1 MLDLLGQL
9 KRSHYCGI
17 INSEFVNQT
26 VTLMGWVHKRRD
38 LGGLTFI
45 DLRDVT
51 GIVQIVVRPEQIEA
65 SEKAHEIRNEYVIA
79 VQGVVRKRAENQI
92 NKNMS
97 TGEIEVEACNILILN
112 DAEPSPVQLNEQ
124 NMSDEDL
131 RLEYRYLDL
140 RRPEL
145 QKIIIL
151 RHNMISLMREF
162 MTHMGFYEI
171 ETPILMKSTPE
182 GARDYL
188 VPSRIQQGKFYA
200 LPQSP
205 QIYKQLLMIGGMDRY
220 FQIARCFRDEDL
232 RADRQPEFSQLD
244 IEMSFVAQDDI
255 FTLMEALFKLIFSE
269 LLGVELDMPFLRIP
283 YQVAMDKYG
292 TDKPDLR
299 FKLEIE
305 DISDIVQNST
315 FQVFQATLENNGVV
329 RCLKA
334 PGCADFTRKQLDA
347 LTDLAK
353 HLGGKGLA
361 FTKVT
366 ETGFDGGIAK
376 FLTES
381 EVMEITRK
389 MSAAPGDL
397 LFFGADSWKM
407 VCKVLAGVRNEL
419 GKILKLYDD
428 NVYAFAWIVDFPIFE
443 YNDEVQKWEPAHHMF
458 TLPREEDL
466 QYFDQHE
473 NYGKIH
479 GQLYD
484 MVCNGME
491 LASGSIRCH
500 RLDIQKKI
508 FEVLGFEPKDL
519 EEKFGYFLNALQF
532 GTPPHGG
539 IAFGI
544 ERLVMILS
552 HANSIR
558 DVIAFPKTLKAVDLM
573 SHAPGQ
579 VSVEQLKELGI
590 SLIKP
595 ETQE

>member
-1 MLDLLGQL
+1 MLDLLGNL
-9 KRSHYCGI
+9 KRTHYCGI
-17 INSEFVNQT
+17 LTADSVNQNVT
-26 VTLMGWVHKRRD
+26 VMGWVNKRRD

-51 GIVQIVVRPEQIEA
+51 GIVQIVVRPEQEAA
-65 SEKAHEIRNEYVIA
+65 SEKAHDVRNEYVIA
-79 VQGVVRKRAENQI
+79 VHGIVRRRDENQI
-92 NKNMS
+92 NRNMP
-97 TGEIEVEACNILILN
+97 TGEIEVEATQILILN
-112 DAEPSPVQLNEQ
+112 DAEPSPVQLNEL

-145 QKIIIL
+145 QKNIIL
-151 RHNMISLMREF
+151 RHNMIALMRDF
-162 MTHMGFYEI
+162 MSHMGFYEI

-188 VPSRIQQGKFYA
+188 VPSRIQLGKFYA

-244 IEMSFVAQDDI
+244 VEMSFVTQDDI
-255 FTLMEALFKLIFSE
+255 FTLMEALFKKMFSE
-269 LLGVELDMPFLRIP
+269 LICTDIEIPFQRIP
-283 YQVAMDKYG
+283 YQVSMDKYG

-299 FKLEIE
+299 FGLEIE
-305 DISDIVQNST
+305 DISEIVKNSS
-315 FQVFQATLENNGVV
+315 FQVFQSALNEKGVV

-334 PGCADFTRKQLDA
+334 PGCGNFSRKQID
-347 LTDLAK
+347 DMVNLAR

-361 FTKVT
+361 YVKVT
-366 ETGFDGGIAK
+366 DSGFDGGIAK
-376 FLTES
+376 FLNE
-381 EVMEITRK
+381 EEISQIGKK
-389 MSAAPGDL
+389 MSAVPGDL

-407 VCKVLAGVRNEL
+407 VCKILAGVRNEL
-419 GKILKLYDD
+419 GRMLKLYDE
-428 NVYAFAWIVDFPIFE
+428 NSYAFAWIVDFPIFE
-443 YNDEVQKWEPAHHMF
+443 YNDELQKWEPAHHMF
-458 TLPREEDL
+458 TLPHEDDL
-466 QYFDQHE
+466 KYFNEPE
-473 NYGKIH
+473 NYGKIR

-500 RLDIQKKI
+500 RLDIQRRI
-508 FEVLGFEPKDL
+508 FQVLGFEEKDL
-519 EEKFGYFLNALQF
+519 QDKFGYFLNALQY
-532 GTPPHGG
+532 GTPPHAG
-539 IAFGI
+539 IAYGI

-573 SHAPGQ
+573 SQAPST
-579 VSVEQLKELGI
+579 VSDEQLKELGI
-590 SLIKP
+590 ILKT
-595 ETQE
+595 E

>member
-1 MLDLLGQL
+1 MLDLLGNL
-9 KRSHYCGI
+9 KRTCYCGI
-17 INSEFVNQT
+17 VNSDLVDLP

-45 DLRDVT
+45 DLRDVS
-51 GIVQIVVRPEQIEA
+51 GIVQVVVRPEQLEA
-65 SEKAHEIRNEYVIA
+65 SEKAHDVRNEYVIA
-79 VQGVVRKRAENQI
+79 VQGVVRRRDEKQI
-92 NKNMS
+92 NKNMP
-97 TGEIEVEACNILILN
+97 TGEIEVEASTILVLN
-112 DAEPSPVQLNEQ
+112 DAEPSPVQLSEQ

-145 QKIIIL
+145 QKNIIL
-151 RHNMISLMREF
+151 RHNMISLMRDF
-162 MTHMGFYEI
+162 MNHMGFFEI

-188 VPSRIQQGKFYA
+188 VPSRVQQGKFYA

-244 IEMSFVAQDDI
+244 VEMSFITQNDI
-255 FTLMEALFKLIFSE
+255 FTLMEAMFKLLFKELI
-269 LLGVELDMPFLRIP
+269 GVELEMPFPRIP
-283 YQVAMDKYG
+283 YQVSMDKYG

-299 FKLEIE
+299 FAMEIE
-305 DISDIVQNST
+305 EISEIVKDST
-315 FQVFQATLENNGVV
+315 FQVFQSTLETGGVV

-334 PGCADFTRKQLDA
+334 PGCADFTRKQTDA
-347 LTDLAK
+347 MIDLAK

-366 ETGFDGGIAK
+366 ETGFEGGIAK
-376 FLTES
+376 FLTEK
-381 EVMEITRK
+381 EVTEISMK
-389 MSAAPGDL
+389 MAAKPGDL

-419 GKILKLYDD
+419 GRMLKLYDE
-428 NVYAFAWIVDFPIFE
+428 NAYAFAWIVDFPIFD
-443 YNDEVQKWEPAHHMF
+443 YNEEEKRWEPAHHMF

-466 QYFDQHE
+466 LYFDQPE
-473 NYGKIH
+473 NYGKIL

-500 RLDIQKKI
+500 RLDIQKRI
-508 FEVLGFEPKDL
+508 FAVLGFEPQDL
-519 EEKFGYFLNALQF
+519 EEKFGYFLNALQY

-539 IAFGI
+539 IAYGI

-573 SHAPGQ
+573 SQAPSL
-579 VSVEQLKELGI
+579 VANDQLKELGI
-590 SLIKP
+590 KLI
-595 ETQE
+595 ES